1 VCHGKATGSRT
12 RAPRRQV
19 PALTLVLCL
28 LLHRAEPRRSQT
40 AASTSPP
47 TSEASWTT
55 SKEGKTTLSTTSP
68 SRPSST
74 SAPGHTSLHPCMNR
88 AQPKCTTHVHT
99 EIDHVAPNV
108 YEHVTHLINDDFHF
122 QNLLT
127 ANLPNS
133 ISHTYELRFHDFF
146 FHKSSKIVL
155 YQIVTLFLS
164 VDYFGNHLAHGTLSF
179 GVTDVEPFIG

>member
-1 VCHGKATGSRT
+1 MCHGKATGLRT

-55 SKEGKTTLSTTSP
+55 SKEGKMTLSTTSP

-99 EIDHVAPNV
+99 QIDHVAPNV

-155 YQIVTLFLS
+155 YQIVALLLF
-164 VDYFGNHLAHGTLSF
+164 VGCCG
-179 GVTDVEPFIG
+179 

>member
-1 VCHGKATGSRT
+1 
-12 RAPRRQV
+12 
-19 PALTLVLCL
+19 
-28 LLHRAEPRRSQT
+28 
-40 AASTSPP
+40 
-47 TSEASWTT
+47 
-55 SKEGKTTLSTTSP
+55 
-68 SRPSST
+68 
-74 SAPGHTSLHPCMNR
+74 MNR

-155 YQIVTLFLS
+155 YQILTLFLS
-164 VDYFGNHLAHGTLSF
+164 VDYFGYHLAHGTLSF